1 MSLNTFNPEPGM
13 RENKFTLAP
22 NERVM
27 RKDKNVVLEFKNQ
40 SHACRE
46 MKGKHTGNIHVTNLR
61 VFFLNES
68 AKSKLRD
75 FIIPFN
81 CLSKLELKQPIFGSN
96 YVIADVK
103 AAPGGGW
110 EGTTQINLTFNS
122 GGCIEFGKFV
132 LATANSSRTQT
143 VYTQPQFGLQGYP
156 APPPNPYTQNQ
167 QGQFNAATGMYEFQS
182 NSEFNYGAPMA
193 PPVAGQRLPDAPP
206 RYEDLPQSDLP
217 PHIASSVPEKK
228 ND

>member
-1 MSLNTFNPEPGM
+1 MV
-13 RENKFTLAP
+13 LAP
-22 NERVM
+22 NECVM

-40 SHACRE
+40 SHSCRE
-46 MKGKHTGNIHVTNLR
+46 MKGKHSGNIYVTNLR
-61 VFFLNES
+61 VFFLSDS

-96 YVIADVK
+96 YVVGDVK

-110 EGTTQINLTFNS
+110 EGTTQINLVFNS
-122 GGCIEFGKFV
+122 GGAIEFGKFV

-143 VYTQPQFGLQGYP
+143 VYTAPQNGLYP
-156 APPPNPYTQNQ
+156 SPPPNPYIQNQ
-167 QGQFNAATGMYEFQS
+167 QGQFNSATGMYEFQS
-182 NSEFNYGAPMA
+182 NYTTPYGAPLSA
-193 PPVAGQRLPDAPP
+193 PVPGQSLNDAPP
-206 RYEDLPQSDLP
+206 RYDELPQSDLP
-217 PHIASSVPEKK
+217 PYIASSVPEKK

>member
-1 MSLNTFNPEPGM
+1 M
-13 RENKFTLAP
+13 
-22 NERVM
+22 
-27 RKDKNVVLEFKNQ
+27 
-40 SHACRE
+40 
-46 MKGKHTGNIHVTNLR
+46 
-61 VFFLNES
+61 NES

-75 FIIPFN
+75 FVIPFN

-156 APPPNPYTQNQ
+156 APPPNPYIQNQ
-167 QGQFNAATGMYEFQS
+167 QGQFNAATGMYEFPS
-182 NSEFNYGAPMA
+182 NSQFNYGAPMA

-206 RYEDLPQSDLP
+206 RYEDLPQVKSPSQTAPLP
-217 PHIASSVPEKK
+217 FHSFSRIFHLISPAQSPKRKMINPNSERCVSSSLQITLFSCHYILISFPLSSIVEAQRTF
-228 ND
+228 